1 MNNVQSTTIA
11 QSYDDYY
18 RIGLYTSRYPKANI
32 RVLNTLFQHA
42 QFLAQDSLALDY
54 GCGNGRYSYPILKQ
68 TNLHLYG
75 FDISEIAVQQAKQAT
90 QPFSERVDWFSDQSQ
105 LHQHVEDRDEKFQLG
120 MLLFGVMSHIR
131 EQKDRANLLKWFY
144 KHMKPDG
151 SLILSVPNRRR
162 RFLTLQWRQRNQQN
176 LPGDIQYQRFQS
188 GRKIPLFYHLYTVN
202 EIRAELI
209 EAGFDIEK
217 VTAESIFPE
226 RFVIQNSAMAFLDNL
241 LCNLLPASLGYGLL
255 VVARRRA

>member
-1 MNNVQSTTIA
+1 MNNVQATTIA

-18 RIGLYTSRYPKANI
+18 RIGLYQARYPKANI

-42 QFLAQDSLALDY
+42 QFLGQDSLALDY

-75 FDISEIAVQQAKQAT
+75 FDISDIAVQQAKQVT
-90 QPFSERVDWFSDQSQ
+90 QLFSERADWFSDQHH
-105 LHQHVEDRDEKFQLG
+105 LEQHLKDRNGAVQLG

-131 EQKDRANLLKWFY
+131 EQKERVKLLKWFH
-144 KHMKPDG
+144 KQLDRDG

-162 RFLTLQWRQRNQQN
+162 RFLTLQWRQRKQQN
-176 LPGDIQYQRFQS
+176 LPGDIQYHRYQS

-209 EAGFDIEK
+209 EAGFDVEK

-226 RFVIQNSAMAFLDNL
+226 RFVIQNSVMALLDNL

>member
-1 MNNVQSTTIA
+1 MNNSQSTTIA

-32 RVLNTLFQHA
+32 RVLNTLFHHA
-42 QFLAQDSLALDY
+42 QFLDQDAIALDY
-54 GCGNGRYSYPILKQ
+54 GCGNGRYSYPLLKQ

-90 QPFSERVDWFSDQSQ
+90 QHYSERVEWFNDQTQ
-105 LHQHVEDRDEKFQLG
+105 LIQHIDSHKVNFQLG
-120 MLLFGVMSHIR
+120 LLLFGVMSHIR
-131 EQKDRANLLKWFY
+131 EQTERIKLLKWFY
-144 KHMKPDG
+144 TNMQPDG

-162 RFLTLQWRQRNQQN
+162 RFFKRQWQQRNQQQ
-176 LPGDIQYQRFQS
+176 LPGDIQYERYQS

-202 EIRAELI
+202 EIKSELL
-209 EAGFDIEK
+209 EAGFEIETI
-217 VTAESIFPE
+217 TAESIFPE
-226 RFVIQNSAMAFLDNL
+226 RFVIQSSVMAFLDNL

>member
-90 QPFSERVDWFSDQSQ
+90 QPFSERVDWFSDQNQ

-144 KHMKPDG
+144 KHMKL
-151 SLILSVPNRRR
+151 SLIH
-162 RFLTLQWRQRNQQN
+162 
-176 LPGDIQYQRFQS
+176 I
-188 GRKIPLFYHLYTVN
+188 
-202 EIRAELI
+202 
-209 EAGFDIEK
+209 
-217 VTAESIFPE
+217 
-226 RFVIQNSAMAFLDNL
+226 
-241 LCNLLPASLGYGLL
+241 
-255 VVARRRA
+255 